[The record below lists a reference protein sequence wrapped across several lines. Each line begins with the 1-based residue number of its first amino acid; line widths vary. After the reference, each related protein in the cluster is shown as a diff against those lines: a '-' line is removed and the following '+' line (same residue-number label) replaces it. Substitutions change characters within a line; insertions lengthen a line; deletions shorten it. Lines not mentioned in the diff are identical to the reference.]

1 MSTRSHK
8 YIAKIPVG
16 TYVGGTT
23 KYRYFYSMDEYTAYK
38 NKGKSEYVQVGNRG
52 LFKADLLGNEDSA
65 EDFRLAGVS
74 EKNNP
79 YVYKTTKSKLK
90 LDEPLK
96 SPRDQLNDAIE
107 SGKEYV
113 AASTSM
119 LHTPLISLFK
129 KKK

>member
-1 MSTRSHK
+1 
-8 YIAKIPVG
+8 
-16 TYVGGTT
+16 
-23 KYRYFYSMDEYTAYK
+23 
-38 NKGKSEYVQVGNRG
+38 
-52 LFKADLLGNEDSA
+52 
-65 EDFRLAGVS
+65 VS

-113 AASTSM
+113 AASTSI